1 MFVPSGWWHVVL
13 NMDNTIAI
21 TQNFCS
27 ITNLPIVWHK
37 TIRGRPKLAK
47 HWQRALR
54 IHRCELLPIIDAVRI
69 DKPTHVQSDSS
80 SSDSSSSSSDSS
92 DDEST
97 DDAISSS
104 KRHNRKRTN
113 DAACSS
119 SIDCVNKMRRS
130 RSKWMQWCRDGGM
143 LPWLSL
149 SHSHSII
156 KTPSIIFHSS
166 ELSVGSQEFTFV

>member
-1 MFVPSGWWHVVL
+1 LFQLQIEAVQQPGEVMFVPSGWWHVVL
-13 NMDNTIAI
+13 NIDNTIAV

-47 HWQRALR
+47 HWLRALR
-54 IHRCELLPIIDAVRI
+54 IHRPELLPIIDAVRI

-97 DDAISSS
+97 DSGHSEETATASLDHSASSS
-104 KRHNRKRTN
+104 YHSNKRHNR
-113 DAACSS
+113 
-119 SIDCVNKMRRS
+119 
-130 RSKWMQWCRDGGM
+130 
-143 LPWLSL
+143 
-149 SHSHSII
+149 
-156 KTPSIIFHSS
+156 
-166 ELSVGSQEFTFV
+166 